1 MKNIQLLLIYIIF
14 STGCSDSNTKVID
27 LSNIYNKYGVEG
39 GFLLKSLNDDKVYY
53 YNEEHCKQGYLPAS
67 TFKIVSSIIGLET
80 GVVTGIDYAM
90 PWDSINRQMDAWNQ
104 DHTLATAFQASC
116 VPCYRK
122 LVDEIGVQPIQDYV
136 RKFDYGR
143 MDIESTNLTDFW
155 LKGKS
160 RITPYEQLDFLTDLF
175 KQNLA
180 IKPSTYHVI
189 NEIMILAQ
197 SPDGIIMK
205 GKTGLSL
212 IDEGQSGWFV
222 GAIERPDGE
231 KFIFVNHITASS
243 NDISI
248 KGFIQARKK
257 IVGEVLKEMKVF

>member
-1 MKNIQLLLIYIIF
+1 MKNIQFILICIIF
-14 STGCSDSNTKVID
+14 STGCTDSNTKEID
-27 LSNIYNKYGVEG
+27 LSSIYNKYGVKG
-39 GFLLKSLNDDKVYY
+39 GFLLKSLNDDKVYI
-53 YNEEHCKQGYLPAS
+53 YNEEHCQKGYLPAS

-80 GVVTGIDYAM
+80 GVATGINYAM
-90 PWDSINRQMDAWNQ
+90 PWDSVTRQMDAWNQ

-122 LVDEIGVQPIQDYV
+122 LVEQIGVEQMQDYV
-136 RKFDYGR
+136 RAFDYGR
-143 MDIESTNLTDFW
+143 MDIQSNNLTDFW
-155 LKGKS
+155 LLGNS
-160 RITPYEQLDFLTDLF
+160 RITPYEQLDFLTDFF
-175 KQNLA
+175 KQKLQV
-180 IKPSTYHVI
+180 KPSTYHVV

-212 IDEGQSGWFV
+212 IGKGQSGWFV

-231 KFIFVNHITASS
+231 KFVFVNHILASQ
-243 NDISI
+243 DAISVE
-248 KGFIQARKK
+248 GFMQARKK